1 MASHVVV
8 GAGVNG
14 LSVARRLA
22 ERGADVVVLD
32 KGRVGGG
39 ATGSAGGIVRNYYR
53 AEAIA
58 GLVRMSVEI
67 FEADPEAYGFRQV
80 GYLAAVPERQVGDL
94 VAIREQHERVG
105 YGSELVVGAERC
117 REYLTWTWPD
127 WEAPVAALL
136 HERRGGWADAMQT
149 VRRLAHRAREAGAEI
164 REGVEV
170 VGFELGEGGVEAI
183 ATSAGRMACET
194 VVVAP
199 GPWIARLWDMLGLD
213 PEVRVDGERRPLVS
227 FLKAQEGEFALG
239 GVGLS
244 GAGAQPPVVH
254 LDQGGPLR
262 SDRDGRV
269 LVPGAWGIYFRLG
282 RAGDGITGGGLPVV
296 LRDPALDP
304 YGFDNPEHVAEENF
318 AEFFTSGLATAL
330 RRFRGRAGDWRV
342 TPGGGIVPHTP
353 DNYPVCDWV
362 LPNVYAIVDSGH
374 GFKTLALGGLAAD
387 DMLDDGEPL
396 LDAFRLRR
404 FEQGATL
411 TASKG
416 PYPWT

>member
-32 KGRVGGG
+32 KGRVGSG

-53 AEAIA
+53 AEAITDV
-58 GLVRMSVEI
+58 VRMSVEI
-67 FEADPEAYGFRQV
+67 FESDPEAYGFRQV
-80 GYLAAVPERQVGDL
+80 GYLAAVPQRQVDDL

-105 YGSELVVGAERC
+105 YESELVLGAERC
-117 REYLTWTWPD
+117 REYLTWTWAD
-127 WEAPVAALL
+127 WEAPVEAIL

-149 VRRLAHRAREAGAEI
+149 VRHLADRARGAGAEI

-170 VGFELGEGGVEAI
+170 VGFELGDEGVAAI
-183 ATSAGRMACET
+183 ATSEGRLACET

-199 GPWIARLWDMLGLD
+199 GPWIAGVWRMLGLRPD
-213 PEVRVDGERRPLVS
+213 VEVAGERRPLVS
-227 FLKAQEGEFALG
+227 YWKAQEGEFALS

-244 GAGAQPPVVH
+244 GAGPDPPVVH
-254 LDQGGPLR
+254 LDESEPLLA
-262 SDRDGRV
+262 DRDGRV
-269 LVPGAWGIYFRLG
+269 LVPGAWGIYFRMG
-282 RAGDGITGGGLPVV
+282 RDGITGGGLPV
-296 LRDPALDP
+296 LLSDPQLDP
-304 YGFDNPEHVAEENF
+304 YGFDNPAHVAEPEF
-318 AEFFTSGLATAL
+318 AEFFTSGLAAAL
-330 RRFRGRAGDWRV
+330 RRFRARADDWRS

-374 GFKTLALGGLAAD
+374 GFKTLAIGRLAAD
-387 DMLDDGEPL
+387 DIIDDGEPL
-396 LDAFRLRR
+396 LDAFRLGR
-404 FEQGATL
+404 FAQGATHA
-411 TASKG
+411 ASKG

>member
-8 GAGVNG
+8 GGGVNG

-39 ATGSAGGIVRNYYR
+39 ATGSAGGIVRNFYR

-58 GLVRMSVEI
+58 DLVRMSVEI
-67 FEADPEAYGFRQV
+67 FESDPEAYGFRQV
-80 GYLAAVPERQVGDL
+80 GYLAAVPERQVDDL
-94 VAIREQHERVG
+94 VAIREQHERVA
-105 YGSELVVGAERC
+105 YASELVVGAERS

-127 WEAPVAALL
+127 WDAPVEAIL

-149 VRRLAHRAREAGAEI
+149 VRHLAEQARGAGAEI

-170 VGFELGEGGVEAI
+170 VGFELGEAGVEAI
-183 ATSAGRMACET
+183 ATSEGRMTCET

-199 GPWIARLWDMLGLD
+199 GPWIARVWSMLGLPRD
-213 PEVRVDGERRPLVS
+213 VEVAGEPRPLVS
-227 FLKAQEGEFALG
+227 YWKAQEGEFALG
-239 GVGLS
+239 GVGLG
-244 GAGAQPPVVH
+244 GAGPDAPVVH
-254 LDQGGPLR
+254 LDQSEPLR
-262 SDRDGRV
+262 SDRDGRIM
-269 LVPGAWGIYFRLG
+269 VPGAWGIYFRLG
-282 RAGDGITGGGLPVV
+282 RDAITGGGLPI
-296 LRDPALDP
+296 LLTDPELDP
-304 YGFDNPEHVAEENF
+304 YGFDNPAHVAEPEF
-318 AEFFTSGLATAL
+318 AEFFVSGLAAAL
-330 RRFRGRAGDWRV
+330 RRFRGRAGEWRS

-374 GFKTLALGGLAAD
+374 GFKLLAIGRLAAD

-396 LDAFRLRR
+396 LDAFRLGR
-404 FEQGATL
+404 FAQGATHA
-411 TASKG
+411 ASMG